1 MRFLPTYA
9 QTDDFIHLI
18 DFEKRFL
25 WIINDDGIPV
35 GFFDFEIENTDRGYF
50 VIYLAEE
57 FRRKGLATTA
67 LQNALQFTELKKV
80 KMIEGGVEKDNES
93 SRKMMEK
100 AGFAYSYTDE
110 DGMLMY
116 TLAIA

>member
-1 MRFLPTYA
+1 
-9 QTDDFIHLI
+9 
-18 DFEKRFL
+18 
-25 WIINDDGIPV
+25 
-35 GFFDFEIENTDRGYF
+35 
-50 VIYLAEE
+50 
-57 FRRKGLATTA
+57 
-67 LQNALQFTELKKV
+67 LQFTELKKV